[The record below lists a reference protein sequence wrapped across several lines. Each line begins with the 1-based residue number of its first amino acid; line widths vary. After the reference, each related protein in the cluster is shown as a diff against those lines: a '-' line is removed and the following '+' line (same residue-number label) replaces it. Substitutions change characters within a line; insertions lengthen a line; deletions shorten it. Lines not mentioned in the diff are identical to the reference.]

1 MQVVAV
7 TGQATE
13 WRAAIERVILVDEAD
28 RELGVEEK
36 LAAHRDGGR
45 LHRAFSVFVFD
56 DDGRLLLQRRADGK
70 YHSAGLWSN
79 TCCGHPRPGEEVTEA
94 ARRRLFEEMGFDCP
108 LESRF
113 SFEYKA
119 ELENGLTEHELDH
132 VLVGRF
138 AGTPSPDPSEVGAW
152 RAASPS
158 DIGTELAESPEAFSA
173 WFPIAFRRLVE
184 DSSTEVPG

>member
-1 MQVVAV
+1 VSS
-7 TGQATE
+7 E
-13 WRAAIERVILVDEAD
+13 NERVILVDEAD
-28 RELGVEEK
+28 RELGAEEK
-36 LAAHRDGGR
+36 LAAHRNGGR

-56 DDGRLLLQRRADGK
+56 DDGQLLLQRRADGK

-79 TCCGHPRPGEEVTEA
+79 TCCGHPRPGEEVTDA

-108 LESRF
+108 LERRF

-138 AGTPSPDPSEVGAW
+138 AGNPNPDPSEVGAW
-152 RAASPS
+152 RAVPPS
-158 DIGTELAESPEAFSA
+158 EIESELAEDPEAYSA
-173 WFPIAFRRLVE
+173 WFPIAFRQLVGG
-184 DSSTEVPG
+184 SSPDAPA